1 MKKYIV
7 KRMLGYAKPYKLY
20 FAGAIAGAVFG
31 VLLTLLGP
39 VLVGQAIDFIIEK
52 GNVNFKGVITCLIWL
67 GITGLGAA
75 AMQWLLQVCTR
86 NISALVAQQMRKDA
100 FAAVNQSPIKQID
113 THSHGDLVSRLV
125 NDADAVA
132 EGVMQGLT
140 QLFPGIVTV
149 VATLWVM
156 FSLNFAIALVVVV
169 ATPLSILFARFVA
182 KRTGKF
188 FLAQSRSQGA
198 LSGYVG
204 EMVRRQSLIQAFG
217 YEDEALNEFEKL
229 NQQYFENNFKATFYS
244 SVSNPGARFVNAL
257 VYAAVA
263 VFGAFLAVGGGITVG
278 GLSVF
283 LSYANQYTK
292 PFNEISAVLT
302 QIQGAFASAERLFE
316 VIDWVPETPDAPAA
330 QEPQTSKGEVTF
342 TDVGFSY
349 VKTRPLIQDFNLQT
363 TPGQRI
369 ALVGPT
375 GCGKTTLINLLM
387 RFYEID
393 SGEILI
399 DTIPIMDIKR
409 GALRGLFGM
418 VLQETW
424 LKEATVRENI
434 AYARPDAPIE
444 EIIAA
449 AKAAYAHSFIKRL
462 PQGYDTVLESGGGN
476 LSAGQKQLLCIARI
490 MLAKPDMLILDE
502 ATSSIDT
509 RTEMLIQKALE
520 KLMQGHTSFIVA
532 HRLSTIQNAD
542 LILVMDAGRIIEKGN
557 HQQLLQAKG
566 AYYKLY
572 NSQFAPA

>member
-20 FAGAIAGAVFG
+20 FAGALLGAVLG
-31 VLLTLLGP
+31 VLCTLLGP
-39 VLVGQAIDFIIEK
+39 VLVGRAIDYVLGAGK
-52 GNVNFKGVITCLIWL
+52 VDFKGVLICLVWL
-67 GITGLGAA
+67 GLTGLGAA
-75 AMQWLLQVCTR
+75 VMQWLLQVCTR
-86 NISALVAQQMRKDA
+86 NISALVAQQMRKEA
-100 FAAVNQSPIKQID
+100 FAAINQSPIKQID
-113 THSHGDLVSRLV
+113 NHSHGDLVSRLV

-149 VATLWVM
+149 AATLWVM

-182 KRTGKF
+182 RRTGKM

-198 LSGYVG
+198 ISGYVG
-204 EMVRRQSLIQAFG
+204 EMVRRQSLLQAFG
-217 YEDEALNEFEKL
+217 YEEASLEEFEEL

-244 SVSNPGARFVNAL
+244 SVSNPGTRFVNAL
-257 VYAAVA
+257 VYAAVG
-263 VFGAFLAVGGGITVG
+263 VFGAFSAVSGGISVG

-292 PFNEISAVLT
+292 PFNDISAVLT

-316 VIDWVPETPDAPAA
+316 VIDWIPETPDAPLAKA
-330 QEPQTSKGEVTF
+330 PKNSQG
-342 TDVGFSY
+342 DVDFRDVAFSY
-349 VKTRPLIQDFNLQT
+349 VKARPLIQDFTLQT
-363 TPGQRI
+363 KPGQRI

-393 SGEILI
+393 EGEILI
-399 DTIPIMDIKR
+399 DQVPALEIQR

-424 LKEATVRENI
+424 LKAATVSENI
-434 AYARPDAPIE
+434 AYACHEAPME
-444 EIIAA
+444 EVIAA
-449 AKAAYAHSFIKRL
+449 DNAAYDHSFIKRL

-490 MLAKPDMLILDE
+490 MLSKPDMLILDE

-542 LILVMDAGRIIEKGN
+542 VILVMDGGRIMEKGT
-557 HQQLLQAKG
+557 HEQLLQAKG